1 MYSSKKELAAL
12 DPSPYPIFTDGY
24 IYVLQSEL
32 NYSLGLSRLAWR
44 DDQRQRAVYLN
55 SQGEG
60 NGILFRLDLKPKIDK
75 KARISLH
82 ENFVSLTVSLDEIG
96 MIEKIRLQL
105 FIINQTQKL
114 GILSEI
120 IKISIGLRSF
130 NCTFI
135 QNNCFL
141 QPSYC

>member
-1 MYSSKKELAAL
+1 MAAL

-60 NGILFRLDLKPKIDK
+60 DGILFRLDLKPKIDK
-75 KARISLH
+75 KSQNISTRK
-82 ENFVSLTVSLDEIG
+82 F
-96 MIEKIRLQL
+96 
-105 FIINQTQKL
+105 
-114 GILSEI
+114 
-120 IKISIGLRSF
+120 
-130 NCTFI
+130 C
-135 QNNCFL
+135 
-141 QPSYC
+141 QPYS